1 MDEKYG
7 GAGYW
12 NVVVGESFDV
22 STFVIRLRIQL
33 SGIFHNKV
41 VCLLSFPIQIY
52 TFAVFIHLFLKLF
65 AFDDDSINAVYT
77 YICFGL
83 IFKG

>member
-22 STFVIRLRIQL
+22 STVSCIDPD
-33 SGIFHNKV
+33 N
-41 VCLLSFPIQIY
+41 P
-52 TFAVFIHLFLKLF
+52 
-65 AFDDDSINAVYT
+65 DSIQNLVSFLQKA
-77 YICFGL
+77 
-83 IFKG
+83 

>member
-22 STFVIRLRIQL
+22 STV
-33 SGIFHNKV
+33 
-41 VCLLSFPIQIY
+41 SFSDPY
-52 TFAVFIHLFLKLF
+52 NP
-65 AFDDDSINAVYT
+65 DSIQNLV
-77 YICFGL
+77 ISFL
-83 IFKG
+83 Q